1 MRTRTDRSTEVVDDR
16 DVAAP
21 VATDETV
28 ARRRS
33 EIAWSPAQ
41 IISMIVGIGFIVLG
55 IAAVA
60 KTGSSHL
67 YTPRMVVWHLGHTP
81 LLAWIEIA
89 FGVLAVI
96 AAVAPGGIRWLMG
109 LLGAAALAAG
119 IVVLVNA
126 APYHIHQWFDA
137 THTNGWLYVAV
148 GGALLLSAMLAPVFF
163 VGRSVDVRRD
173 ATVRT

>member
-1 MRTRTDRSTEVVDDR
+1 MGTGGASRKGNTMRTRTNRNTDVVDDR

-21 VATDETV
+21 VAADELV

-33 EIAWSPAQ
+33 AVAWSPAQ

-55 IAAVA
+55 VAAVA

-67 YTPRMVVWHLGHTP
+67 LTPRAVVWHLGHTP
-81 LLAWIEIA
+81 LLGWIEIA

-96 AAVAPGGIRWLMG
+96 AAVVPGGSRWLMG
-109 LLGAAALAAG
+109 LLGAVALAAG

-126 APYHIHQWFDA
+126 APYHVHRWFNA
-137 THTNGWLYVAV
+137 
-148 GGALLLSAMLAPVFF
+148 
-163 VGRSVDVRRD
+163 
-173 ATVRT
+173 